1 MVKYLELHVMSAH
14 QVQQVT
20 RQQQQP
26 QSNKLLE
33 KLSRPEVTL
42 DMSETQWREFMRE
55 WARYKRS
62 TEISGQLLLDQL
74 HSCCSAPLR
83 LDMASEVGDELDNM
97 QEDQLLKTMRRMA
110 VKETNP
116 MVHRNKLRSMLQGE
130 TERYRNYVSRLKEAS
145 IDCLYTVLCGDH
157 NEEKV
162 VSYREEMVRDQAIY
176 GMYDKDIQAKILA
189 KGSKLLGLEAVV
201 THAR

>member
-1 MVKYLELHVMSAH
+1 
-14 QVQQVT
+14 
-20 RQQQQP
+20 
-26 QSNKLLE
+26 
-33 KLSRPEVTL
+33 
-42 DMSETQWREFMRE
+42 MSETQWREFMRE

-83 LDMASEVGDELDNM
+83 LDMASEVGDELDDM

-130 TERYRNYVSRLKEAS
+130 TERYRQAGAELCQAQISLSYVGSSQLFLFLIPHQLLTVELISYYKSWLLISYFHISFCLTRHPRTTEQLPSIQLLTILLAS
-145 IDCLYTVLCGDH
+145 YYQFLIC
-157 NEEKV
+157 
-162 VSYREEMVRDQAIY
+162 
-176 GMYDKDIQAKILA
+176 
-189 KGSKLLGLEAVV
+189 
-201 THAR
+201 